1 MKTTLCMIYKEVIE
15 KRLARNREQLVA
27 LERIGVVTPEDKRKY
42 VELKAVVT
50 ELENV
55 LDIADTMFEHADPK
69 DCMKE

>member
-1 MKTTLCMIYKEVIE
+1 MIYKEVIE
-15 KRLARNREQLVA
+15 KRLARKREQLIA

>member
-1 MKTTLCMIYKEVIE
+1 MIYKEVIE
-15 KRLARNREQLVA
+15 KRLAREREQLVA
-27 LERIGVVTPEDKRKY
+27 LERIGVVTPEDKRRY

>member
-1 MKTTLCMIYKEVIE
+1 MIYKEVIE
-15 KRLARNREQLVA
+15 KRLARKQEQLVT

-69 DCMKE
+69 NCMK

>member
-15 KRLARNREQLVA
+15 KRLARKREQLVT

-69 DCMKE
+69 NCMK

>member
-1 MKTTLCMIYKEVIE
+1 MIYKEVIE
-15 KRLARNREQLVA
+15 KRLARKREQLVA

>member
-15 KRLARNREQLVA
+15 KRLARKREQLVA